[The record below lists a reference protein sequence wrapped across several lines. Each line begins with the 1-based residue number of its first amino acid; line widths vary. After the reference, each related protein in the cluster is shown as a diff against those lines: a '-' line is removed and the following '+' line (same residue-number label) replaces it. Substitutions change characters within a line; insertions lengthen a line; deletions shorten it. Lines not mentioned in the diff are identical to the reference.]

1 MNRQQCKRLEFDGA
15 GTANQMK
22 SSIHQL
28 ELEVLC
34 KISQMISQSLN
45 LDQTLG
51 MILETLSKHLSMKRG
66 TITLKHEDGDF
77 LSIRASH
84 GLRLEQKKRGIYSL
98 DEGVTGLIFRTA
110 EPFVVPDISKEPL
123 FLNKTGSRG
132 NEKGQISFIGV
143 PIVLHGLCVGVLNVD
158 RIFGEDVSFEEDIR
172 FLTILASLMA
182 DFVSLNRQVTSREE
196 NFLKDGLSLKVE
208 LSEKTKSFFS
218 VGSSRSMSWAKEL
231 IRKVAPTKVS
241 VLLMGESGTG
251 KSLIAQIIHEL
262 SNRARFPFIKVSCA
276 ALPSDLLESEL
287 FGFEKGA
294 FAGAIESKAGRFE
307 SADGGTIFLDGI
319 SEIPLPLQVKLLRF
333 LQDREFERM
342 GSTETKTV
350 DVRIIAATNKDLSKA
365 VADGSFREDLFY
377 RLNVFPIRVPL
388 LRERREDILPL
399 INFFSEKIGHDFK
412 CGLKFSDAALDT
424 LLNYSWHGN
433 VRESENLTQR
443 LAIMFSDEII
453 DDGDLLPYFT
463 GNIKDFETQF
473 WKGPGSLH
481 EREKRDVVEALA
493 KNKGNLTR
501 VAQELGITLR
511 QMGCRVRKFELKDVV
526 KQQKLRR
533 HTAAHKRD

>member
-433 VRESENLTQR
+433 VRELENLTQR
-443 LAIMFSDEII
+443 LAIMFSYEII

-463 GNIKDFETQF
+463 GNIKDLKHSSGRGRARSTNGKNAM
-473 WKGPGSLH
+473 WWRPWRKT
-481 EREKRDVVEALA
+481 RE
-493 KNKGNLTR
+493 
-501 VAQELGITLR
+501 I
-511 QMGCRVRKFELKDVV
+511 
-526 KQQKLRR
+526 
-533 HTAAHKRD
+533 